1 MLNWNG
7 DIHEFLNVYQKNMTD
22 FQDKINSHLS
32 WLNDDLYLDNDFRLA
47 LIIQKLDTSFS
58 RLLYN
63 QICENT
69 RLINIILKKLAS
81 LLNES
86 DYQEYDDLGNLIIV
100 SYEAYLD
107 NKLELDKDNFNQY
120 YQQLQAILD
129 KLAKFKHNNV
139 SEQYLKGVRING
151 SSE

>member
-1 MLNWNG
+1 MLSWNG

-22 FQDKINSHLS
+22 FQDKVNSHLR

-47 LIIQKLDTSFS
+47 LIIQKLDASFS

-81 LLNES
+81 LVNES
-86 DYQEYDDLGNLIIV
+86 DYQGYDDLGNLITV
-100 SYEAYLD
+100 SYEAYLN

-120 YQQLQAILD
+120 YQQLQIILD
-129 KLAKFKHNNV
+129 KLTKFKQDNV
-139 SEQYLKGVRING
+139 SEQYLKGGEN
-151 SSE
+151 

>member
-1 MLNWNG
+1 MLSWNG

-22 FQDKINSHLS
+22 FQDEVNSHLS

-47 LIIQKLDTSFS
+47 LIIQKLDASFS

-81 LLNES
+81 LVNES
-86 DYQEYDDLGNLIIV
+86 DYQGYDDLGNLITV
-100 SYEAYLD
+100 SYEAYLND
-107 NKLELDKDNFNQY
+107 KLELDKDNFNQY
-120 YQQLQAILD
+120 YQQLQIILD
-129 KLAKFKHNNV
+129 KLTKFKQDNV
-139 SEQYLKGVRING
+139 SEQYLKGGEN
-151 SSE
+151 

>member
-1 MLNWNG
+1 MLSWNG
-7 DIHEFLNVYQKNMTD
+7 DIHEFLSVYQKNMTD
-22 FQDKINSHLS
+22 FQDKVNSHLS

-47 LIIQKLDTSFS
+47 LIIQKLDASFS

-86 DYQEYDDLGNLIIV
+86 DYQEYNDLGNLITV
-100 SYEAYLD
+100 SYKAYLD

-129 KLAKFKHNNV
+129 KLAKFKQDNV
-139 SEQYLKGVRING
+139 SEQYLKGGEN
-151 SSE
+151 

>member
-1 MLNWNG
+1 MLSWNG

-22 FQDKINSHLS
+22 FQDEINSHLS

-47 LIIQKLDTSFS
+47 LIIQKLDASFS

-81 LLNES
+81 LVNES
-86 DYQEYDDLGNLIIV
+86 DYQGYDDLGNLITV
-100 SYEAYLD
+100 SYEAYLN

-120 YQQLQAILD
+120 YQQLQVILD
-129 KLAKFKHNNV
+129 KLVKFKQDNV
-139 SEQYLKGVRING
+139 SEQYLKGGEN
-151 SSE
+151 

>member
-1 MLNWNG
+1 MLSWNG

-22 FQDKINSHLS
+22 FQDEVNSHLS

-47 LIIQKLDTSFS
+47 LIIQKLDASFS

-81 LLNES
+81 LVNES
-86 DYQEYDDLGNLIIV
+86 DYQGYDDLGNLITV
-100 SYEAYLD
+100 SYEAYLN

-120 YQQLQAILD
+120 YQQLQFILD
-129 KLAKFKHNNV
+129 KLAKFKHDNV
-139 SEQYLKGVRING
+139 SEQYLEGGEN
-151 SSE
+151 

>member
-1 MLNWNG
+1 MLSWNG
-7 DIHEFLNVYQKNMTD
+7 DIHEFLNVYQKNTTD
-22 FQDKINSHLS
+22 FQDEVNSHLS

-47 LIIQKLDTSFS
+47 LIIQKLDASFS

-81 LLNES
+81 LVNES
-86 DYQEYDDLGNLIIV
+86 NYQGYDDLGNLITV
-100 SYEAYLD
+100 SYEAYLN

-120 YQQLQAILD
+120 YQQLQVILD
-129 KLAKFKHNNV
+129 KLAKFKQDNV
-139 SEQYLKGVRING
+139 SEQYLKGGEN
-151 SSE
+151 

>member
-1 MLNWNG
+1 
-7 DIHEFLNVYQKNMTD
+7 MTD

-47 LIIQKLDTSFS
+47 LIIQKLDASFS

-81 LLNES
+81 LVNES
-86 DYQEYDDLGNLIIV
+86 NYQGYDDLGNLITV
-100 SYEAYLD
+100 SYEAYLN

-120 YQQLQAILD
+120 YQQLQVILD
-129 KLAKFKHNNV
+129 KLAKFKQDNV
-139 SEQYLKGVRING
+139 SEQYLKGGEN
-151 SSE
+151 

>member
-1 MLNWNG
+1 MLSWNG

-22 FQDKINSHLS
+22 FQDEVNSHLS

-47 LIIQKLDTSFS
+47 LIIQKLDASFS
-58 RLLYN
+58 RFLYN

-81 LLNES
+81 LVNES
-86 DYQEYDDLGNLIIV
+86 NYQGYDDLGNLITV
-100 SYEAYLD
+100 SYEAYLN

-120 YQQLQAILD
+120 YQQLQVILD
-129 KLAKFKHNNV
+129 KLAKFKQDNV
-139 SEQYLKGVRING
+139 SEQYLKGGEN
-151 SSE
+151 

>member
-1 MLNWNG
+1 MLSWNG

-22 FQDKINSHLS
+22 FQDEVNSHLS

-47 LIIQKLDTSFS
+47 LIIQKLDVSFS

-69 RLINIILKKLAS
+69 RLINIILKKLTS

-86 DYQEYDDLGNLIIV
+86 DYQEYDDLGNLVTV
-100 SYEAYLD
+100 SYKAYLD

-120 YQQLQAILD
+120 YQQLQVIL
-129 KLAKFKHNNV
+129 
-139 SEQYLKGVRING
+139 
-151 SSE
+151 

>member
-1 MLNWNG
+1 MLSWSG
-7 DIHEFLNVYQKNMTD
+7 AIHEFLSVYQKNMTG
-22 FQDKINSHLS
+22 FQDKVNSYLS

-47 LIIQKLDTSFS
+47 LIIQELDTSFS

-86 DYQEYDDLGNLIIV
+86 NYQEYDDLGNVVTV

-129 KLAKFKHNNV
+129 KLAKFKHDNV
-139 SEQYLKGVRING
+139 SEQYLKGGEN
-151 SSE
+151 

>member
-1 MLNWNG
+1 MLSWNG

-22 FQDKINSHLS
+22 FQDEVNSHLS

-47 LIIQKLDTSFS
+47 LIIQKLDASFS

-69 RLINIILKKLAS
+69 RLINIILNKLS
-81 LLNES
+81 DLLNES
-86 DYQEYDDLGNLIIV
+86 DYQEYDDLGNLVTV
-100 SYEAYLD
+100 SYKAYLD
-107 NKLELDKDNFNQY
+107 NKLELDKDNFNKY

-129 KLAKFKHNNV
+129 KLAKFKQDNV
-139 SEQYLKGVRING
+139 SEQYLKGGEN
-151 SSE
+151 

>member
-1 MLNWNG
+1 MFSWNG

-22 FQDKINSHLS
+22 FQDKVNSHLS
-32 WLNDDLYLDNDFRLA
+32 WLNDDLYIENDFRLA
-47 LIIQKLDTSFS
+47 LIVQKLDTSFS

-81 LLNES
+81 LVNES
-86 DYQEYDDLGNLIIV
+86 DYQEYDDLGNLITV
-100 SYEAYLD
+100 SYEAYLN

-120 YQQLQAILD
+120 YQQLQVILD
-129 KLAKFKHNNV
+129 KLAKFKQDNV
-139 SEQYLKGVRING
+139 SEQYLKGGEN
-151 SSE
+151 

>member
-1 MLNWNG
+1 MLSWNG
-7 DIHEFLNVYQKNMTD
+7 DIHEFLSVYQKNMTD

-47 LIIQKLDTSFS
+47 LIIQKLDASFS

-69 RLINIILKKLAS
+69 RLINIILNKLSS

-86 DYQEYDDLGNLIIV
+86 DYQEYDDLGNVVTV

-120 YQQLQAILD
+120 YQQLQVILD
-129 KLAKFKHNNV
+129 KLAKFKHDNV
-139 SEQYLKGVRING
+139 SEQYLIGGEN
-151 SSE
+151 

>member
-1 MLNWNG
+1 MLSWNG

-22 FQDKINSHLS
+22 FQDEVNSHLR

-47 LIIQKLDTSFS
+47 LIIQKLDASFS

-81 LLNES
+81 LVNES
-86 DYQEYDDLGNLIIV
+86 DYQGYDDLGNLITV
-100 SYEAYLD
+100 SYEAYLN

-120 YQQLQAILD
+120 YQQLQVILD
-129 KLAKFKHNNV
+129 KLAKFKQDNV
-139 SEQYLKGVRING
+139 SEQYLKGGEN
-151 SSE
+151 

>member
-1 MLNWNG
+1 
-7 DIHEFLNVYQKNMTD
+7 MTD
-22 FQDKINSHLS
+22 FQDEVNSHLS

-47 LIIQKLDTSFS
+47 LIIQKLDASFS

-81 LLNES
+81 LVNES
-86 DYQEYDDLGNLIIV
+86 DYQGYDDLGNLITV
-100 SYEAYLD
+100 SYEAYLN

-120 YQQLQAILD
+120 YQQLQVILD
-129 KLAKFKHNNV
+129 KLVKFKQDNV
-139 SEQYLKGVRING
+139 SEQYLEGGEN
-151 SSE
+151 

>member
-1 MLNWNG
+1 MLSWNG

-22 FQDKINSHLS
+22 FQNEVNSHLS

-47 LIIQKLDTSFS
+47 LIIQKLDASFS

-69 RLINIILKKLAS
+69 RLINILLKKLAS
-81 LLNES
+81 LVNES
-86 DYQEYDDLGNLIIV
+86 DYQGYDDLGNLITV
-100 SYEAYLD
+100 SYEAYLN

-120 YQQLQAILD
+120 YQQLQVILD
-129 KLAKFKHNNV
+129 KLAKFKQDNV
-139 SEQYLKGVRING
+139 SEQYLEGGEN
-151 SSE
+151 

>member
-1 MLNWNG
+1 MLSWNG

-22 FQDKINSHLS
+22 FQDKVNSHLS

-63 QICENT
+63 EICENT
-69 RLINIILKKLAS
+69 RLINVILNKLS
-81 LLNES
+81 DLLNES
-86 DYQEYDDLGNLIIV
+86 DYQEYDDLGNLVTV
-100 SYEAYLD
+100 SYKAYLD
-107 NKLELDKDNFNQY
+107 NKLELDKDNFNKY

-129 KLAKFKHNNV
+129 KLAKFKQDNV
-139 SEQYLKGVRING
+139 SEQYLKGGEN
-151 SSE
+151 

>member
-7 DIHEFLNVYQKNMTD
+7 DIHEFLSVYQKNMTD

-47 LIIQKLDTSFS
+47 LIIQKLDASFS

-69 RLINIILKKLAS
+69 RLINIILNKLSS

-86 DYQEYDDLGNLIIV
+86 DYQEYDDLGNLVTV
-100 SYEAYLD
+100 SYKAYLD

-120 YQQLQAILD
+120 YQQLQIILD

-139 SEQYLKGVRING
+139 SE
-151 SSE
+151 

>member
-1 MLNWNG
+1 MLSWSG
-7 DIHEFLNVYQKNMTD
+7 DIHGFLSVYQKNMTD
-22 FQDKINSHLS
+22 FQDKINNHLS

-47 LIIQKLDTSFS
+47 LIIQKLDASFS

-81 LLNES
+81 LVNES
-86 DYQEYDDLGNLIIV
+86 NYQEYDDLGNLKTV
-100 SYEAYLD
+100 SYEAYLN

-120 YQQLQAILD
+120 YQQLQDILD
-129 KLAKFKHNNV
+129 KLAKFKQDNV
-139 SEQYLKGVRING
+139 SEQYLKGGEN
-151 SSE
+151 

>member
-1 MLNWNG
+1 MLSWNG

-22 FQDKINSHLS
+22 FQDKVNSHLR

-47 LIIQKLDTSFS
+47 SIIQKLDASFS

-81 LLNES
+81 LVNES
-86 DYQEYDDLGNLIIV
+86 DYQGYDDLGNLITV
-100 SYEAYLD
+100 SYEAYLN

-120 YQQLQAILD
+120 YQQLQVILD
-129 KLAKFKHNNV
+129 KLAKFKQDNV
-139 SEQYLKGVRING
+139 SEQYLEGGEN
-151 SSE
+151 

>member
-1 MLNWNG
+1 MLSWNG

-22 FQDKINSHLS
+22 FQDKVNSHVS

-47 LIIQKLDTSFS
+47 LIIQKLDASFS

-81 LLNES
+81 LVNES
-86 DYQEYDDLGNLIIV
+86 NYQGYDDLGNLITV
-100 SYEAYLD
+100 SYEAYLN

-120 YQQLQAILD
+120 YQQLQVILD
-129 KLAKFKHNNV
+129 KLAKFKQDNV
-139 SEQYLKGVRING
+139 SEQYLKGGEN
-151 SSE
+151 

>member
-1 MLNWNG
+1 MLSWNG

-47 LIIQKLDTSFS
+47 LIIQKLDASFS

-120 YQQLQAILD
+120 YQQLQVILD
-129 KLAKFKHNNV
+129 KLAKFKQDNV
-139 SEQYLKGVRING
+139 SEQYLKGGEN
-151 SSE
+151 

>member
-1 MLNWNG
+1 MLSWNG

-22 FQDKINSHLS
+22 FQDKVNSHLS
-32 WLNDDLYLDNDFRLA
+32 WLNDDLYIENDFRLA
-47 LIIQKLDTSFS
+47 LIVQKLDTSFS

-69 RLINIILKKLAS
+69 RLINIILNKLSS

-86 DYQEYDDLGNLIIV
+86 DYQEYDDLGNLITV
-100 SYEAYLD
+100 SYKTYLD
-107 NKLELDKDNFNQY
+107 NKLELDKDNFNKY

-129 KLAKFKHNNV
+129 KLAKFKHGNV
-139 SEQYLKGVRING
+139 SEQYLKGGEN
-151 SSE
+151 

>member
-1 MLNWNG
+1 MLSWNG

-22 FQDKINSHLS
+22 FQDEVNSHLS

-47 LIIQKLDTSFS
+47 LIIQKLDASFS

-81 LLNES
+81 LVNKS
-86 DYQEYDDLGNLIIV
+86 DYQGYDDLGNLITV
-100 SYEAYLD
+100 SYEAYLN

-120 YQQLQAILD
+120 YQQLQVILD
-129 KLAKFKHNNV
+129 KLAKFKQDNV
-139 SEQYLKGVRING
+139 SEQYLKGGEN
-151 SSE
+151 

>member
-1 MLNWNG
+1 MLSWNG
-7 DIHEFLNVYQKNMTD
+7 DIHEFLSVYQKNMTD
-22 FQDKINSHLS
+22 FQDKINNHLS

-47 LIIQKLDTSFS
+47 LIIQKLDASFS

-69 RLINIILKKLAS
+69 RLINIILKKLTS

-86 DYQEYDDLGNLIIV
+86 DYQEYDDLGNLVTV
-100 SYEAYLD
+100 SYEAYLN

-120 YQQLQAILD
+120 YQQLQVILD
-129 KLAKFKHNNV
+129 KLAKFKQDNV
-139 SEQYLKGVRING
+139 SEQYLKGGEN
-151 SSE
+151 

>member
-1 MLNWNG
+1 VLSWNG

-22 FQDKINSHLS
+22 FQDEVNSHLS

-47 LIIQKLDTSFS
+47 LIIQKLDASFS

-81 LLNES
+81 LVNES
-86 DYQEYDDLGNLIIV
+86 DYQGYDDLGNLITV
-100 SYEAYLD
+100 SYEAYLN

-120 YQQLQAILD
+120 YQQLQVILD
-129 KLAKFKHNNV
+129 KLAKFKQDNV
-139 SEQYLKGVRING
+139 SEQYLEGGEN
-151 SSE
+151 

>member
-1 MLNWNG
+1 MLSWNG

-22 FQDKINSHLS
+22 FQDEVNSHLS

-47 LIIQKLDTSFS
+47 LIIQKLDASFS

-81 LLNES
+81 LVNES
-86 DYQEYDDLGNLIIV
+86 NYQGYDDLGNLITV
-100 SYEAYLD
+100 SYEAYLN

-120 YQQLQAILD
+120 YQQLQVILD
-129 KLAKFKHNNV
+129 KLATFKQDNV
-139 SEQYLKGVRING
+139 SEQYLEGGEN
-151 SSE
+151 

>member
-1 MLNWNG
+1 MLSWNG

-47 LIIQKLDTSFS
+47 LIIQKLDASFS

-107 NKLELDKDNFNQY
+107 NKLELDKDNFNKY
-120 YQQLQAILD
+120 
-129 KLAKFKHNNV
+129 
-139 SEQYLKGVRING
+139 
-151 SSE
+151 

>member
-1 MLNWNG
+1 
-7 DIHEFLNVYQKNMTD
+7 MTD
-22 FQDKINSHLS
+22 FQDEVNSHLS

-47 LIIQKLDTSFS
+47 LIIQKLDASFS

-81 LLNES
+81 LVNES
-86 DYQEYDDLGNLIIV
+86 DYQGYDDLGNLITV
-100 SYEAYLD
+100 SYEAYLN

-120 YQQLQAILD
+120 YQQLQVILN
-129 KLAKFKHNNV
+129 KLAKFKQDNV
-139 SEQYLKGVRING
+139 SEQYLKGGEN
-151 SSE
+151 

>member
-1 MLNWNG
+1 MLSWNG

-47 LIIQKLDTSFS
+47 LIIQKLDASFS

-107 NKLELDKDNFNQY
+107 NKLELDKDNFNKY
-120 YQQLQAILD
+120 YQQLQIILD
-129 KLAKFKHNNV
+129 KLAKFEHDNV
-139 SEQYLKGVRING
+139 SEQYLKGGEN
-151 SSE
+151 

>member
-1 MLNWNG
+1 MLSWNG

-22 FQDKINSHLS
+22 FQDEVNSHLS

-47 LIIQKLDTSFS
+47 LIIQKLDASFS

-81 LLNES
+81 LVNES
-86 DYQEYDDLGNLIIV
+86 DYQGYDDLGNLITV
-100 SYEAYLD
+100 SYEAYLND
-107 NKLELDKDNFNQY
+107 KLELDKDNFNQY
-120 YQQLQAILD
+120 YQQLQIILD
-129 KLAKFKHNNV
+129 KLAKFKQDNV
-139 SEQYLKGVRING
+139 SEQYLKGGEN
-151 SSE
+151 

>member
-1 MLNWNG
+1 MLSWNG

-22 FQDKINSHLS
+22 FQDEVNSHLS
-32 WLNDDLYLDNDFRLA
+32 WLNDDLYLDNNFRLA
-47 LIIQKLDTSFS
+47 LIIQKLDVSFS

-69 RLINIILKKLAS
+69 RLINIILKKLTS

-86 DYQEYDDLGNLIIV
+86 DYQEYDDLGNLVTV
-100 SYEAYLD
+100 SYKAYLD

-120 YQQLQAILD
+120 YQQLQVILD
-129 KLAKFKHNNV
+129 KLAKFKQDNV
-139 SEQYLKGVRING
+139 SEQYLEGGEN
-151 SSE
+151 

>member
-1 MLNWNG
+1 
-7 DIHEFLNVYQKNMTD
+7 MTD
-22 FQDKINSHLS
+22 FQDEVNSHLN

-47 LIIQKLDTSFS
+47 LIIQKLDASFS

-81 LLNES
+81 LVNES
-86 DYQEYDDLGNLIIV
+86 NYQGYDDLGNLITV
-100 SYEAYLD
+100 SYEAYLN

-120 YQQLQAILD
+120 YQQLQVILD
-129 KLAKFKHNNV
+129 KLAKFKQDNV
-139 SEQYLKGVRING
+139 SEQYLKGGEN
-151 SSE
+151 